1 MAYAAQPCGPSIN
14 DPSLPTLCDLGY
26 LWQWQKVDG
35 QLPRWVAIQ
44 RIDEP
49 VAQLGRLGV
58 CTAPQRPSAML
69 PLAMPPR
76 GSVAFCTTPKAMP
89 LSEPRPKKMPKGP
102 VPPPGPPPKHLMH
115 QQALQEGPGQP
126 QVHSHVFE
134 SLNQWQQQ
142 LIALTQQQTSLHHRA
157 MDMQHEAM
165 NQMHQEHVYKKQKRQ
180 HMPQQQVAMKEQQP
194 MSTQVEKPLPLQQD
208 VVQEQLGST
217 MPVPIGLGLQSSD
230 GQGAGSGSGAAYSGS
245 GAHYSGSGAA
255 YSASAGAALGSAG
268 EGSVIRPS
276 VTPCHPERC
285 PGQWPKL
292 FNALK
297 DDVVAALIYFKNCLK
312 CATDPQKQKDD

>member
-1 MAYAAQPCGPSIN
+1 MLVLGTGQWTSCGNCPEVGWPLELALGRLHSHSGEDSFCVHVHGWQHSIWLWSCVSAAREEMAYAAQPCGPYIN
-14 DPSLPTLCDLGY
+14 DPSLPMLCDLGY

-115 QQALQEGPGQP
+115 QQALQERPGQP
-126 QVHSHVFE
+126 QVYSHVFE

-142 LIALTQQQTSLHHRA
+142 HIALTQQQTSLHHRA

-194 MSTQVEKPLPLQQD
+194 MSTQVEQPLPLQQD

-217 MPVPIGLGLQSSD
+217 MPVPIGLGLQSM
-230 GQGAGSGSGAAYSGS
+230 
-245 GAHYSGSGAA
+245 
-255 YSASAGAALGSAG
+255 
-268 EGSVIRPS
+268 
-276 VTPCHPERC
+276 
-285 PGQWPKL
+285 
-292 FNALK
+292 
-297 DDVVAALIYFKNCLK
+297 
-312 CATDPQKQKDD
+312 